1 MKRAMRRLW
10 GAGAALMLVAVVI
23 VGSGLLMEQRRLS
36 RSLEVPVRP
45 LLLPAAAGAREHGRY
60 LYESRGCAS
69 CHGLSGEG
77 HRFADKGGVLLI
89 GPDIT
94 PGGSTARY
102 TEADWVRAVR
112 HGVAPG
118 GRPLRVMPS
127 QDYIGL
133 SDPDLAALVVY
144 LQSLPAAGGA
154 PAVLQW
160 PLPVRLL
167 YGFGLIDDAADRIDH
182 AQAPEA
188 PVAAAISVAHGRYL
202 AQGCT
207 GCHGVKLQG
216 GPIPG
221 GAPDWPAAPA
231 LRTDT
236 PGPASGGAP
245 VMARYADL
253 AAFRSMMK
261 TGLRPDGSAI
271 VVMPFDALAR
281 YNEVDL
287 QALHLYLQSPPH

>member
-1 MKRAMRRLW
+1 MKRAVHRLW
-10 GAGAALMLVAVVI
+10 VGGAALVLVAVVT
-23 VGSGLLMEQRRLS
+23 VGSGLLMEQRRLA
-36 RSLEVPVRP
+36 RSVEVPVRP
-45 LLLPAAAGAREHGRY
+45 LALSTAADARAHGQY
-60 LYESRGCAS
+60 LYESRGCAG
-69 CHGLSGEG
+69 CHGPSGEG
-77 HRFADKGGVLLI
+77 RRFADQGGVLLA

-127 QDYIGL
+127 QDYNRL

-167 YGFGLIDDAADRIDH
+167 YGFGFIDDAADRIDH
-182 AQAPEA
+182 TQAPEA
-188 PVAAAISVAHGRYL
+188 PVAAAVSVDYGRYL
-202 AQGCT
+202 ALGCT
-207 GCHGVKLQG
+207 GCHGAQLQG

-231 LRTDT
+231 LRTEARK
-236 PGPASGGAP
+236 PVSGDAP
-245 VMARYADL
+245 VVARYADL
-253 AAFRSMMK
+253 VAFRSMMQ
-261 TGLRPDGSAI
+261 TGRRPDGSAI
-271 VVMPFDALAR
+271 AVMPFDAFAR
-281 YNEVDL
+281 YTDVDL
-287 QALHLYLQSPPH
+287 QALHLYLQSLPR

>member
-10 GAGAALMLVAVVI
+10 GAGAALVLVAVVI
-23 VGSGLLMEQRRLS
+23 VGCGLLMEQRRLS

-45 LLLPAAAGAREHGRY
+45 LALPTAAGAREHGQY

-77 HRFADKGGVLLI
+77 HRFSDHGGVRLA

-127 QDYIGL
+127 QDYNRL
-133 SDPDLAALVVY
+133 SDADMAALVAY
-144 LQSLPAAGGA
+144 LQSLPAAAGA
-154 PAVLQW
+154 PAELQW

-167 YGFGLIDDAADRIDH
+167 YGFGFIDDAADRIDH

-188 PVAAAISVAHGRYL
+188 AVPAAVSVAHGRYL
-202 AQGCT
+202 AQNCA
-207 GCHGVKLQG
+207 GCHGAQLQG
-216 GPIPG
+216 GRIPG

-231 LRTDT
+231 LRS
-236 PGPASGGAP
+236 GMAMPASGDAP

-261 TGLRPDGSAI
+261 TGRRPDGSTIA
-271 VVMPFDALAR
+271 VMPFDALAR
-281 YNEVDL
+281 YNDVDL
-287 QALHLYLQSPPH
+287 QALHLYLQSPPR